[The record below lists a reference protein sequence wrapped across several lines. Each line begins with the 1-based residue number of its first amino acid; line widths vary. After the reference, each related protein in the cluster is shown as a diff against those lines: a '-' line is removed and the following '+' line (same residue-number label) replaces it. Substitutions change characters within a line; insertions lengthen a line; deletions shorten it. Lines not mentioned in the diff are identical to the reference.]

1 MKHIYNK
8 LNPPSGFYIYAY
20 IRENGTPYYI
30 GKGKGIR
37 AWVSHANKGK
47 GAHTPKDK
55 SRIIVCESN
64 LTEIGAFA
72 LERRYIRWY
81 GRKDLGTGILLNKTD
96 GGEGTANTIR
106 IVSEETKQK
115 IGSANK
121 GRPQSLETRLK
132 RSMSLKGKPV
142 SEASNEKRRA
152 KMKGRK
158 TGPQSPERKAKSL
171 AALQKAKEAKLL
183 KLVGPVSPQGVLDV
197 SSNKLVEATVL
208 LF

>member
-1 MKHIYNK
+1 MSIYNK
-8 LNPPSGFYIYAY
+8 LDTPNGFYIYAY
-20 IRENGTPYYI
+20 LRANGTPYYI
-30 GKGKGIR
+30 GKGKGPR
-37 AWVSHANKGK
+37 AWINHAKNGK
-47 GAHTPKDK
+47 GAHTPKDNN
-55 SRIIVCESN
+55 RIIVCESN

-106 IVSEETKQK
+106 TCSEETKQK

-132 RSMSLKGKPV
+132 RSISLKGKPV

-183 KLVGPVSPQGVLDV
+183 KLVRPISPQCVLDR
-197 SSNKLVEATVL
+197 
-208 LF
+208 